1 MTGYHAKTRVQPTSP
16 HATTFYKLTV
26 LDQSSWHLS
35 HLFIQNRDILFY
47 VNLMQ

>member
-1 MTGYHAKTRVQPTSP
+1 MTGYHAKARVQPTFP

-35 HLFIQNRDILFY
+35 HLFIQNTDILFY
-47 VNLMQ
+47 VNPMQ